1 MSRSTARNSRNHCNW
16 TKSGMSR
23 RMLRNGLLGLLM
35 LAAGTV
41 HAADSLAPY
50 TAIYQVDRDG
60 TLLGRARFTLSPQ
73 GENCY
78 LYHGVATPERLAALL
93 AGKTVEESHFC
104 MQGGKIRPVSYRSE
118 ESGGKDNYALKF
130 DWVNRLVRT
139 DGGAPRKLSSEGV
152 DPLSL
157 QLALRKVLSDTDGG
171 SPPDPIRLLVVE
183 DDEEKA
189 YNFRAVGRETI
200 ETPIGKFETMR
211 LDRSDDSKRKLRLWL
226 APELAYLPVQ
236 VERQKGGGAVTR
248 LRIETLPDSPVD

>member
-1 MSRSTARNSRNHCNW
+1 
-16 TKSGMSR
+16 
-23 RMLRNGLLGLLM
+23 MLRHGLLGLLM
-35 LAAGTV
+35 LIAGSV
-41 HAADSLAPY
+41 HGADSLAPF

-60 TLLGRARFTLSPQ
+60 TRLGHARFTLSPQ

-78 LYHGVATPERLAALL
+78 LYHGVATPEGLAAFL

-104 MQGGKIRPVSYRSE
+104 MQGGKIRPLSYRSE
-118 ESGGKDNYALKF
+118 ESGGKDNYTLKF

-139 DGGAPRKLSSEGV
+139 DGGAPRKLSAEGV

-157 QLALRKVLSDTDGG
+157 QIALRKVLSDANGAT
-171 SPPDPIRLLVVE
+171 SSDPIRLLVVE

-189 YNFRAVGRETI
+189 YSFRTLGREAI
-200 ETPIGKFETMR
+200 ETPIGKFDAIR